1 MIFFLEI
8 ASIFLEKSLI
18 FRKKKLVL
26 FTIFFL
32 EITKKI
38 KKSLIFRKKK
48 EREKVVFS

>member
-8 ASIFLEKSLI
+8 VSIFLKKSLI

-38 KKSLIFRKKK
+38 KKSLNFRKKK
-48 EREKVVFS
+48 REKR

>member
-8 ASIFLEKSLI
+8 VSIFLKKSLI

-32 EITKKI
+32 EIAKKI
-38 KKSLIFRKKK
+38 EKSLNFRKKK
-48 EREKVVFS
+48 REKR